1 MDVERAV
8 ISRNFGLPT
17 QSELPLTEIG
27 GPRGFFFVNKK
38 RMAHAMVPFADLLNH
53 SVPPSVRWKWT
64 KSDNRKGFIFTA
76 IKDIAKGEEMF
87 NSYGDTLAN
96 YELLV
101 NYGFVLPN
109 NIDKLTVSLKGVQ
122 FE

>member
-1 MDVERAV
+1 
-8 ISRNFGLPT
+8 
-17 QSELPLTEIG
+17 
-27 GPRGFFFVNKK
+27 
-38 RMAHAMVPFADLLNH
+38 MAHAMVPFADLLNH

-76 IKDIAKGEEMF
+76 TKDIAKGEEMF

-101 NYGFVLPN
+101 NYGFVLSD
-109 NIDKLTVSLKGVQ
+109 NIDKLTVSLKGGQ
-122 FE
+122 SE